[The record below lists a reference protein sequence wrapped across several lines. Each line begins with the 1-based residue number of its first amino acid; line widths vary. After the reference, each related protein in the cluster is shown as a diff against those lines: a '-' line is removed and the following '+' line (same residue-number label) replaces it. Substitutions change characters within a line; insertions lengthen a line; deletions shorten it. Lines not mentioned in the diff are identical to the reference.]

1 MEAGGGS
8 QRWGKIHAQV
18 LFDSILPWFPVLN
31 LLSSPLL
38 MMHDVALPASAFAS
52 ALVGQRLPS
61 LVLLWCP
68 FCWLLQSTER
78 QFVLCDALPGL
89 RCRIGGV
96 FVCVCVVA
104 VCIVEAFFTKRI
116 ERIWSIHESEHGSE
130 QRQRNESLCPS
141 ATVSGGVGLVTP
153 RWNPTASSLAGFLPV
168 LVRMAMGELRKH
180 HETLKQHHETSWNTF
195 KYHEIP
201 WTPLRPSRVCFS
213 RAFFGSGLR
222 VVGVSSVQG

>member
-96 FVCVCVVA
+96 FVCVLQFALLKPFSPNASKGSDQFMSLNMGLNRGNVTK
-104 VCIVEAFFTKRI
+104 AFAPRPRF
-116 ERIWSIHESEHGSE
+116 
-130 QRQRNESLCPS
+130 
-141 ATVSGGVGLVTP
+141 LV
-153 RWNPTASSLAGFLPV
+153 V
-168 LVRMAMGELRKH
+168 LVLWLQGGTQRHQALLVFCRCWWE
-180 HETLKQHHETSWNTF
+180 W
-195 KYHEIP
+195 P
-201 WTPLRPSRVCFS
+201 W
-213 RAFFGSGLR
+213 GN
-222 VVGVSSVQG
+222 